1 MLLSAPQ
8 ALRDRLRPL
17 STKQVVDVA
26 IRFRPRATTDSAEL
40 TKSAL
45 RSLARRYQT
54 LSEEIDQLDVQLA
67 ELVTDITPPE
77 MLERMGVGANVAASL
92 LIAAGDK
99 PQRLSK
105 ESSFAAL
112 CGSSP
117 EDASS
122 GKQKRHRL
130 NRGGD
135 RQTHAALWWIVF
147 TRMTHDPSVTQGA
160 VPVRT
165 SETLDGSLVV
175 GVRRPARV
183 R

>member
-1 MLLSAPQ
+1 LTGSGVEVVEVNRPNRRARRRRGKSEPADAEAAARAALNGEASARYKGDGRIAGLRWLRVARRDAVKARTQAANQINDMLLSAPQ

-99 PQRLSK
+99 PKRLSK
-105 ESSFAAL
+105 
-112 CGSSP
+112 
-117 EDASS
+117 
-122 GKQKRHRL
+122 
-130 NRGGD
+130 
-135 RQTHAALWWIVF
+135 
-147 TRMTHDPSVTQGA
+147 
-160 VPVRT
+160 
-165 SETLDGSLVV
+165 
-175 GVRRPARV
+175 
-183 R
+183 